1 MKRFCLGEETLK
13 MRFGSLYNPW
23 GYFVEDEAQ
32 LQQKVEFMKNL
43 VSEYVDELT
52 QQQQLSDNIERHRE
66 LKLNE
71 EQKDWFEKIF
81 G

>member
-1 MKRFCLGEETLK
+1 MKWFCLGEKTLK
-13 MRFGSLYNPW
+13 IRFRSQYNLFDYMPR
-23 GYFVEDEAQ
+23 DEAQ
-32 LQQKVEFMKNL
+32 LKQKVEFMKNL